1 MVKIGRGN
9 GGGIQ
14 LQITDIT
21 GNEHII
27 ILDNDGLRK
36 LFFGLWD
43 LIILQD
49 IDKNQK
55 KKIVVKNFLRETI
68 LAIDKVFNNTE
79 IRLQYLALKRIIDDL
94 IASYGK
100 RQIALS
106 DIYTYYARPIGDL
119 QLRLIRL
126 IFDEHGWVEADEESL
141 TDYVGKSKKVWYK
154 PVSIDEAELEYLGI
168 KQKQEQQLQSQQQSQ
183 QQLQQQLQQPQQQPQ
198 QQGQEQQTQTAKQ
211 EQEQEQ
217 EQEVMKIPT
226 ITTIDDLQNQNKKQ
240 RDRDTEKR
248 RRGRGRERERG
259 RGRRGGRR
267 KEEGGRRHTMTS
279 Q

>member
-9 GGGIQ
+9 GGSIQ

-154 PVSIDEAELEYLGI
+154 PVSIDEAELEYLDGI

-183 QQLQQQLQQPQQQPQ
+183 QQQPQ

-248 RRGRGRERERG
+248 RRGRGRERG

-267 KEEGGRRHTMTS
+267 KEEGGIR
-279 Q
+279 